1 MIQNYQESTVN
12 TNDKLNLVELIL
24 TVFILAHFMAC
35 IWFSVGID
43 SLNYYEESWI
53 IKLNILDQ

>member
-1 MIQNYQESTVN
+1 MIQNYQESTAN

-53 IKLNILDQ
+53 IKLNILDK